1 MKLNSTLKAL
11 AVVVLAFGVAIPRGF
26 AAFDPIGED
35 IDIFLANPSFT
46 AQRPNVLFMVDN
58 TANWNQA
65 FANEKSAMVT
75 VVKSASSDFNFGL
88 MLFNESGQPDNHGA
102 YVRFGI
108 RQMDSTNKPA
118 LMTVINNFD
127 QLGDKGNN
135 NEVSEMM
142 YEAYAYWAG
151 ITANLGFG
159 QAKRDYKGSTDNP
172 AGSLQSNA
180 FTGAGINAYTSP
192 ITDPCQKNF
201 QIY

>member
-1 MKLNSTLKAL
+1 MKLTPVLKTLA
-11 AVVVLAFGVAIPRGF
+11 AVVFVFGVAIPRGF

-46 AQRPNVLFMVDN
+46 AQLPNVLLMLDN
-58 TANWNQA
+58 TANWNNA
-65 FANEKSAMVT
+65 FANEKSALVT
-75 VVKSASSDFNFGL
+75 VVKGVSQDFNMGL

-102 YVRFGI
+102 YVRFAI
-108 RQMDSTNKPA
+108 RHMDGVKFGVNQSA
-118 LMTVINNFD
+118 LMNIVNNLD

-159 QAKRDYKGSTDNP
+159 QAKRDYKDSTNNP
-172 AGSLQSNA
+172 AGSLPGNA
-180 FTGAGINAYTSP
+180 FSGAGINAYTSP
-192 ITDPCQKNF
+192 ITDP
-201 QIY
+201 

>member
-65 FANEKSAMVT
+65 FANEKSALVT
-75 VVKSASSDFNFGL
+75 VVKSVSTDFNLGL
-88 MLFNESGQPDNHGA
+88 MLFNESGQPNNHGA

-108 RQMDSTNKPA
+108 RPMDGAKFGVNQPA
-118 LMTVINNFD
+118 LMNIINNFD

-135 NEVSEMM
+135 NEVSEMI

-159 QAKRDYKGSTDNP
+159 QAKRDYGGNTANNP
-172 AGSLQSNA
+172 PAAGLPGNA
-180 FTGAGINAYTSP
+180 FADAVTNT
-192 ITDPCQKNF
+192 
-201 QIY
+201 